1 VRWLVLLCWMAGRGE
16 WEMKVRKEKNCLMD
30 VNVNVMSGVQ
40 QLCIVVI
47 LRGEERREE
56 QQNTN
61 EKLRRNEVT
70 FESVSNTL
78 AKVYW

>member
-1 VRWLVLLCWMAGRGE
+1 
-16 WEMKVRKEKNCLMD
+16 MKVRKEKNCLMD
-30 VNVNVMSGVQ
+30 VNVMSGVQ